1 MLQLFKRA
9 IAPCQGRP
17 LWVFLSIPSG
27 YQPLLVANSIE
38 FYKIAWDDFKFSTAV
53 PYTRKTLMKNDNN
66 DLSHHILPNS
76 ATMVG
81 VCIMVI
87 SIVKS
92 QPADMVNYL
101 IDKALAIDSVL
112 FTVSA
117 LLSFLSIRLQR
128 ATEGFERWAEMIF
141 ILGLVSMTLIAVIF
155 SFEIV

>member
-1 MLQLFKRA
+1 MAGVSA
-9 IAPCQGRP
+9 IQDLHIWGLITTEIAQTAHLVMRNNHPGKI
-17 LWVFLSIPSG
+17 FLD
-27 YQPLLVANSIE
+27 E
-38 FYKIAWDDFKFSTAV
+38 T
-53 PYTRKTLMKNDNN
+53 MKNSTN

-92 QPADMVNYL
+92 MPPDMVSYL

-112 FTVSA
+112 FLISA
-117 LLSFLSIRLQR
+117 LFSFLSIRLEHSTLR
-128 ATEGFERWAEMIF
+128 LERWAEMIF
-141 ILGLVSMTLIAVIF
+141 ILGLVSMTMIAVIF